1 MAVSFVFINSFLPPP
16 KKKVKEE
23 TDVKK
28 LMVLPLAE
36 TMGIT
41 QNILASLTSGGSS
54 TCTV

>member
-1 MAVSFVFINSFLPPP
+1 MAITFVFINSFLPP

-54 TCTV
+54 TSTV